1 MEAAEQ
7 ICKGKLAFIL
17 FRTGRDKCLGNPD
30 LEVFSLFFWSLLLL
44 LFLWLEG
51 GGDFINYLH
60 FAVYTASSIRYY
72 WLVRSSR
79 TVHTA
84 RKSSVQGPVVPREP
98 SECMHSIVWQRPSVR
113 AYRTQFDA
121 HQVCETR

>member
-51 GGDFINYLH
+51 GGTLLITCILL
-60 FAVYTASSIRYY
+60 YTLRHP
-72 WLVRSSR
+72 LG
-79 TVHTA
+79 TT
-84 RKSSVQGPVVPREP
+84 G
-98 SECMHSIVWQRPSVR
+98 
-113 AYRTQFDA
+113 
-121 HQVCETR
+121 